1 METQNFTQSS
11 WGELNETP
19 ANSEQYVKVSCGKII
34 YLAHSKTAF
43 LLYGGFPTKAIFNDA
58 VMYLFYG
65 IPMPHNVMDCDHQLE
80 NSRFNYMRLI
90 YTTEPFTITCISTS
104 KPIMVKYL
112 GEYDL
117 LNDIAPG
124 VSRPIYNIRGDLI
137 NGE

>member
-1 METQNFTQSS
+1 
-11 WGELNETP
+11 
-19 ANSEQYVKVSCGKII
+19 
-34 YLAHSKTAF
+34 
-43 LLYGGFPTKAIFNDA
+43 
-58 VMYLFYG
+58 
-65 IPMPHNVMDCDHQLE
+65 
-80 NSRFNYMRLI
+80 MRLI